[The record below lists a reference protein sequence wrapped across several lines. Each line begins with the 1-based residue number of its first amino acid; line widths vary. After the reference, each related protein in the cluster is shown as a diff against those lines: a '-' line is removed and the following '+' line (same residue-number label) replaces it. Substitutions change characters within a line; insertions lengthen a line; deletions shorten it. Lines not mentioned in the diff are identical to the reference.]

1 MPRTSERGI
10 AFIKRQE
17 GFVKNAQWDVSQWS
31 IGYGSHCKAG
41 EYPNGITEEDADK
54 LLRLEL
60 ETEMEPVVAK
70 VERTRGKQFCQCEWD
85 ALASFT
91 YNLGAR
97 WANSKYSVYKFVT
110 GEYPMDE
117 NGFIATMEVWS
128 HADLDGDGESEQV
141 PGLLR
146 RRREEARM
154 YLYGDYSDGQPYN
167 KDEEQEENEMRY
179 EKLKDIKDKAY
190 KGTID
195 KLLGLGFLRGK
206 GGSGEE
212 TVLDL
217 GEDAVRLLVVLDRA
231 GVFDEK
237 PAAAADVD
245 LNALGKVIVADVVQ
259 RIANG

>member
-1 MPRTSERGI
+1 MLRTSERGI
-10 AFIKRQE
+10 AFIKKQE
-17 GFVKNAQWDVSQWS
+17 GFVKYAVWDVSQWS

-41 EYPNGITEEDADK
+41 EYPNGISREEADE

-60 ETEMEPVVAK
+60 ATEMEPIVAK
-70 VERTRGKQFCQCEWD
+70 VERTRGSRFLQCEWD
-85 ALASFT
+85 ALASLT
-91 YNLGAR
+91 YNLGAQ
-97 WANSKYSVYKFVT
+97 WAHSQYSIYKFVI
-110 GEYPMDE
+110 GEYQMDE
-117 NGFIATMEVWS
+117 EKFIAHFEQWS
-128 HADLDGDGESEQV
+128 HADVDGDGKSEQL

-167 KDEEQEENEMRY
+167 KEEEQEEEEMRY
-179 EKLKDIKDKAY
+179 NLLKDIKNEAY
-190 KGTID
+190 RQTID
-195 KLLGLGFLRGK
+195 KLLGLGFLHGK

-245 LNALGKVIVADVVQ
+245 LNALGKIVIADVIQ
-259 RIANG
+259 RLANG